1 MSLASGTRLGPY
13 ELIGTIGAGGMG
25 EVYRAHDSRLGRD
38 VAVKILP
45 EAFAADDDRLR
56 RFEREAQAIAALSH
70 PNILAIFDV
79 GAHVPVASAS
89 GAAPAA
95 PIMCMVT
102 ELLDGESLRAR
113 MDRGRLP
120 VSKAVDCARQIASG
134 LAAAHA
140 RGITHR
146 DIRPENVFVTKDGHV
161 KILDFGLTKQA
172 NDTTLDATRLQSATA
187 AGIVLGTVGY
197 MSPEQVRGEAAD
209 ARSDIFSFG
218 VVLYELLAGERPF
231 RGDTAVQ
238 TMNATL
244 TEDPPELVSSGRAL
258 PPAFER
264 VIRHCLEKN
273 PEERFQSARDL
284 AFALD
289 ALSSSSAPSSSVA
302 AIEPVRQR
310 RRLLPLVTA
319 ALAVV
324 ALLLAIVVWMR
335 PAAGVDL
342 NAYRYTP
349 FSFEPGG
356 QGRPAWSP
364 DGKAVAFTAG
374 MKSYEPF
381 QVFVRY
387 LDAPVAIQLT
397 HDPTSAVVLGWMPDG
412 KRIVYQ
418 RGLTLWSVA
427 TVGGEPEPMPL
438 PKDATPLMALAPD
451 GTAVAMVRP
460 DDKGQTGIWTTSP
473 IGAPLK
479 RYEPDPFATDTIFN
493 SPRLVFSPDG
503 RHMLLSWTTVRGNEL
518 WLLPYPA
525 SPADP
530 PRQVLA
536 NLASY
541 AGTTDVNWM
550 PDNRHVVMPLQ
561 FAPGAASQL
570 WLADLQSGERHAITS
585 GTHSIYRGV
594 ASPDGRRMIVSEAT
608 GSSILVQVDLQTA
621 AVKALIAGGR
631 NSQMPAWAADVPQL
645 VYVSDRNGGPEI
657 WLHGAG
663 SGDRPVVTARDFP
676 PDTTQWFM
684 APALSPKAD
693 RVIYA
698 RVERAP
704 GGGSSAARLW
714 ISSIAGGTPVPL
726 TNDTPVF
733 VTGGAW
739 SPDGNWF
746 VYTAARDGK
755 LLLMKVK
762 TSGQSTPEVLRDDV
776 GGAIPSWSR
785 AGAWITYAAKNGD
798 DHVIS
803 PDGKSDRRLGRWPT
817 RAWAFSADEKL
828 LYGLRADGDRELLF
842 SVDVATGVEKVIGDV
857 GRIYEPSSDLN
868 PGIRFSL
875 APDGKTFV
883 YAVDQKTSNLWLM
896 EGFAPKPGLL
906 SWLPMR

>member
-1 MSLASGTRLGPY
+1 MSLAAGTRLGPY
-13 ELIGTIGAGGMG
+13 EIVAPIGAGGMG
-25 EVYRAHDSRLGRD
+25 EVYRAHDTRLGRD

-45 EAFAADDDRLR
+45 EAFAADVDRR
-56 RFEREAQAIAALSH
+56 TRFEREARAIAALSH

-79 GAHVPVASAS
+79 GSYQPSGDASAQ
-89 GAAPAA
+89 A

-113 MDRGRLP
+113 MDGDRLP

-140 RGITHR
+140 KGITHR
-146 DIRPENVFVTKDGHV
+146 DIKPENVFVTKDGRV

-172 NDTTLDATRLQSATA
+172 NDTPEDATRLQSVTA
-187 AGIVLGTVGY
+187 AGVVLGTVGY
-197 MSPEQVRGEAAD
+197 MSPEQVRGEVAD

-231 RGDTAVQ
+231 RGETAVQ
-238 TMNATL
+238 TMNAIL
-244 TEDPPELVSSGRAL
+244 TEDPPELVSTGRAL

-264 VIRHCLEKN
+264 VVRHCLEKN

-289 ALSSSSAPSSSVA
+289 ALSSSSAPSSAIA
-302 AIEPVRQR
+302 AIEPVRPR
-310 RRLLPLVTA
+310 RRLLPIVTA

-324 ALLLAIVVWMR
+324 TLLLAVLVWGR
-335 PAAGVDL
+335 PAPGVDL

-364 DGKAVAFTAG
+364 DGTAVAFTAG

-397 HDPTSAVVLGWMPDG
+397 HDPSPTLVLGWMPDG
-412 KRIVYQ
+412 KRIVYR
-418 RGLTLWSVA
+418 RGRTLWSVA

-438 PKDATPLMALAPD
+438 PEDATSIMALAPD
-451 GTAVAMVRP
+451 GTAVAMVRA
-460 DDKGQTGIWTTSP
+460 DDKGRAGIWTTSP

-479 RYEPDPFATDTIFN
+479 RYEPDPFATDAIFN
-493 SPRLVFSPDG
+493 SPLLFFSPDG
-503 RHMLLSWTTVRGNEL
+503 RHILLSWTTVRGNEL

-525 SPADP
+525 NPADP
-530 PRQVLA
+530 PRQVLT

-541 AGTTDVNWM
+541 SGTTDVNWM

-561 FAPGAASQL
+561 LSPGAASQL
-570 WLADLQSGERHAITS
+570 WLADLQSGERHAITG

-594 ASPDGRRMIVSEAT
+594 ASPDGTRMIVSEAT
-608 GSSILVQVDLQTA
+608 GSSIIVQVDLQTA
-621 AVKALIAGGR
+621 AVKALISGGR
-631 NSQMPAWAADVPQL
+631 YSQMPAWAADVPQL
-645 VYVSDRNGGPEI
+645 VYVSDRNGAQEI

-663 SGDRPVVTARDFP
+663 SGDRPIVSARDFP

-684 APALSPKAD
+684 VPALSPKAD

-698 RVERAP
+698 RIERAP
-704 GGGSSAARLW
+704 GGGLSAVRLW

-746 VYTAARDGK
+746 VYEAPRDGK
-755 LLLMKVK
+755 TALMKVK
-762 TSGQSTPEVLRDDV
+762 TSGQATPEVLKDDV
-776 GGAIPSWSR
+776 GQSIPSWSR
-785 AGAWITYAAKNGD
+785 AGTWITYATKNGD

-803 PDGKSDRRLGRWPT
+803 PDGKTDRRLGQWPT
-817 RAWAFSADEKL
+817 KAWVFSADEKL

-842 SVDVATGVEKVIGDV
+842 SADVATGAEKVIGDV
-857 GRIYEPSSDLN
+857 GRKYEPSSDLN

-875 APDGKTFV
+875 APDGKSFA
-883 YAVDQKTSNLWLM
+883 YAVDQATSNLWLM

-906 SWLPMR
+906 EWLHLR